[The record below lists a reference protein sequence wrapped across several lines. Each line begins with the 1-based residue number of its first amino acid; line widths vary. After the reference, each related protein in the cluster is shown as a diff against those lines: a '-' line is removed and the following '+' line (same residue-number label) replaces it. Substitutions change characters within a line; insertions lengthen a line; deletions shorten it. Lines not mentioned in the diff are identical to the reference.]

1 MELNDIIERVL
12 RNDKG
17 FEYNKN
23 QFEKWLKETEFA
35 IFKLREAL
43 FVQQGQLDKYVRVLN
58 SYGIKLDTELVVDKF
73 EASYE
78 DGMLKIL
85 IYDVPPVYKVQNKT
99 DTDKW
104 MDVMV
109 TAINSLSPNIPRFN
123 KAFAMFEFYVP
134 HHVAV
139 KADSDNRML
148 KTLINSFTRTGVV
161 PNDTMLHFGFACSG
175 FPIENLFAKTYIK
188 VASWEE
194 RYRVF
199 DNQPNQ
205 EIANKIPVI

>member
-1 MELNDIIERVL
+1 MEINDIIERVL
-12 RNDKG
+12 QNDKG

-23 QFEKWLKETEFA
+23 QFEKWIKETEFA

-43 FVQQGQLDKYVRVLN
+43 FIQQGQLDKYVRVLN

-85 IYDVPPVYKVQNKT
+85 IYDVPPIYKVQNQA
-99 DTDKW
+99 DTFKW
-104 MDVMV
+104 KDIIEN
-109 TAINSLSPNIPRFN
+109 AIKSLSQKPRFK
-123 KAFAMFEFYVP
+123 KAFACFEYYVP
-134 HHVAV
+134 HYVAI
-139 KADSDNRML
+139 KADTDNRMM
-148 KTLINSFTRTGVV
+148 KTITDSFVTNGVI
-161 PNDTMLHFGFACSG
+161 PNDTMEHYAFCCFG
-175 FPIENLFAKTYIK
+175 FPIENMFAKTYIK
-188 VASWEE
+188 IVSWEE

-205 EIANKIPVI
+205 EIANKLPVI